1 MRLPAVRLPARRPTR
16 RGLAV
21 AALAVLL
28 GVGLVGGLARVRV
41 DTGTESF
48 LPAGDPTLTALEQ
61 KARDFGGDPVIV
73 LLRWPTAHQFVTE
86 RDQLMGLLKTEGELA
101 KLPDVATVYGPAT
114 VLNQLA
120 GAAQNFLAQIA
131 GRRDGLRAMAEQGA
145 RQAGKPA
152 AEVAAAGDAAVA
164 QFDLRYASL
173 IVRGLPVG
181 LPTLS
186 NPRFGENVIFGA
198 DGQAKP
204 EWRFIVPAPD
214 AVAVLVR
221 PRQDLDQA
229 GTGRLVTAIRSTV
242 AGAGLETTSV
252 TVSGVPAVT
261 AQLTEEVRAEG
272 PLLGG
277 LVAVV
282 VLLRFLLVP
291 SPGSVSWRSSR
302 RRWLA
307 DRLRPLLASVLGSA
321 ATLALFGW
329 AGYPLSFAAV
339 LLLPLLL
346 GIGSS
351 FPLYLATVPN
361 RRRVLVMSGGSAVA
375 FLALALSP
383 LPFVRDLG
391 FALAAGIVLTIGAA
405 VLIGIGRP
413 SAVGSDAVGSDAA
426 GSGVAG
432 PDAAGPGV
440 VGSESVSASAA
451 GDPVPAEPSVAPG
464 AGLSRSP
471 VVRVGVLVVA
481 AGVAV
486 LGWAVLPRLSVQAN
500 PVDLANG
507 LPALA
512 DARSVEAVLGASG
525 EIGIELTGPD
535 VVSPAALAW
544 ARAAQATLTDRHG
557 DELRPVVS
565 VPGLLGFLGPAPTPE
580 QIRAAL
586 ELLPPYLSAS
596 VVRPDHQVA
605 VLVYGVRLQD
615 LGAQLRMLADVR
627 ADLPPPPPG
636 YRTDV
641 VGLPVAAARGYQLL
655 LDDRYP
661 ANLAGILAAGLV
673 LALGLRRRG
682 DAVRAVLAAAAATGW
697 GLAALWLLG
706 VPLSPL
712 TLALGS
718 LVTVTGCEF
727 VVLLSEARRR
737 AHGWL
742 HRGVVYA
749 CVTSVLG
756 YLVLVASKLWLVRE
770 FGLVLAGAV
779 LLSYLAAR
787 LVGWLA
793 PPGRA
798 DRERTG
804 DSPSAQARRPSA
816 AVEVNA

>member
-1 MRLPAVRLPARRPTR
+1 V
-16 RGLAV
+16 
-21 AALAVLL
+21 ALAVL
-28 GVGLVGGLARVRV
+28 GGLLAAGLAGGLARVRV
-41 DTGTESF
+41 DTSPESF

-73 LLRWPTAHQFVTE
+73 LLRWPNAQQFLTE
-86 RDQLMGLLKTEGELA
+86 RDQLMGLLKTEGQLA

-131 GRRDGLRAMAEQGA
+131 GRRDGLRAAAEQSA
-145 RQAGKPA
+145 RQAGKPP
-152 AEVAAAGDAAVA
+152 AEVTAAGAAAVA
-164 QFDLRYASL
+164 QLDLRYAPL

-186 NPRFGENVIFGA
+186 NPRFGTNVIFGA

-229 GTGRLVTAIRSTV
+229 GTGRLVAAIRSTV
-242 AGAGLETTSV
+242 AGAGLSTTSV

-261 AQLTEEVRAEG
+261 AELTEEVRAEG
-272 PLLGG
+272 PLLGV

-291 SPGSVSWRSSR
+291 SPGSASWRSSR
-302 RRWLA
+302 RRWLG
-307 DRLRPLLASVLGSA
+307 DRLRPLLASLLGSV

-339 LLLPLLL
+339 LLFPLLL

-391 FALAAGIVLTIGAA
+391 FALAAGILLTVGAA
-405 VLIGIGRP
+405 VLLGTGRQV
-413 SAVGSDAVGSDAA
+413 ADA
-426 GSGVAG
+426 
-432 PDAAGPGV
+432 
-440 VGSESVSASAA
+440 SV
-451 GDPVPAEPSVAPG
+451 AEPSVPASGAAPV
-464 AGLSRSP
+464 AGRSRRASMVRFG
-471 VVRVGVLVVA
+471 VVVVA
-481 AGVAV
+481 VAVAV

-525 EIGIELTGPD
+525 EIGIELAGPD

-544 ARAAQATLTDRHG
+544 ARTAQAALAKRYADQ
-557 DELRPVVS
+557 LRPVVS
-565 VPGLLGFLGPAPTPE
+565 APGLLGFLGPAPTPE
-580 QIRAAL
+580 QVSAAL
-586 ELLPPYLSAS
+586 ELLPPYLSSS
-596 VVRPDHQVA
+596 VLRPDHRVA

-615 LGAQLRMLADVR
+615 LGAQRQMLADLR

-636 YRTDV
+636 YHTDV
-641 VGLPVAAARGYQLL
+641 VGLPVAAARGYELL

-661 ANLAGILAAGLV
+661 ANLAGIVAAGLV

-727 VVLLSEARRR
+727 VVLLTEARRR

-742 HRGVVYA
+742 YRGVAYA

-793 PPGRA
+793 PPGLASGAGGSRGT
-798 DRERTG
+798 EVG
-804 DSPSAQARRPSA
+804 RPSA

>member
-1 MRLPAVRLPARRPTR
+1 MLVVLLAA
-16 RGLAV
+16 GLA
-21 AALAVLL
+21 
-28 GVGLVGGLARVRV
+28 GGLARVRV
-41 DTGTESF
+41 DTSPESF
-48 LPAGDPTLTALEQ
+48 LPSGDPTLTALEQ

-73 LLRWPTAHQFVTE
+73 LLRWPEARQFVTG
-86 RDQLMGLLKTEGELA
+86 RDQLMGLLKMEGQLA

-131 GRRDGLRAMAEQGA
+131 GRRDGLRAAAEQGA
-145 RQAGKPA
+145 RQAGKSP
-152 AEVAAAGDAAVA
+152 AEVTAAGAAAVA
-164 QFDLRYASL
+164 QFDLRYAPL

-186 NPRFGENVIFGA
+186 NPRFGTNVIFGS
-198 DGQAKP
+198 DGQARP

-229 GTGRLVTAIRSTV
+229 GTGRLVAAIRSTV
-242 AGAGLETTSV
+242 AGAGLGTTSV

-272 PLLGG
+272 PLLGV

-291 SPGSVSWRSSR
+291 SPGATGYSWRSSR
-302 RRWLA
+302 RRWLG

-339 LLLPLLL
+339 LLFPLLL

-391 FALAAGIVLTIGAA
+391 FALAAGILLTVGAA
-405 VLIGIGRP
+405 VLLGTGRQ
-413 SAVGSDAVGSDAA
+413 
-426 GSGVAG
+426 VA
-432 PDAAGPGV
+432 
-440 VGSESVSASAA
+440 VSAPVSEPAPAPAA
-451 GDPVPAEPSVAPG
+451 PVSGPASEEPPP
-464 AGLSRSP
+464 AGGSRRAA
-471 VVRVGVLVVA
+471 VVRVSVLVVA
-481 AGVAV
+481 SAVAV

-544 ARAAQATLTDRHG
+544 ARAAQAALAVRYADQ
-557 DELRPVVS
+557 LRPVVS
-565 VPGLLGFLGPAPTPE
+565 APGLLAFLGPAPTPE
-580 QIRAAL
+580 QVSAAL
-586 ELLPPYLSAS
+586 ELLPPYLSSS
-596 VVRPDHQVA
+596 VVRPDHRVA

-615 LGAQLRMLADVR
+615 LGAQRRMLADLR

-641 VGLPVAAARGYQLL
+641 VGLPVAAARGYELL

-661 ANLAGILAAGLV
+661 ANLAGIAAAGLV

-727 VVLLSEARRR
+727 VVLLTEARRR

-798 DRERTG
+798 DRGRAE
-804 DSPSAQARRPSA
+804 DSPGVEVSRPSA

>member
-1 MRLPAVRLPARRPTR
+1 
-16 RGLAV
+16 
-21 AALAVLL
+21 
-28 GVGLVGGLARVRV
+28 
-41 DTGTESF
+41 
-48 LPAGDPTLTALEQ
+48 
-61 KARDFGGDPVIV
+61 
-73 LLRWPTAHQFVTE
+73 
-86 RDQLMGLLKTEGELA
+86 
-101 KLPDVATVYGPAT
+101 
-114 VLNQLA
+114 
-120 GAAQNFLAQIA
+120 
-131 GRRDGLRAMAEQGA
+131 
-145 RQAGKPA
+145 
-152 AEVAAAGDAAVA
+152 
-164 QFDLRYASL
+164 
-173 IVRGLPVG
+173 
-181 LPTLS
+181 
-186 NPRFGENVIFGA
+186 
-198 DGQAKP
+198 
-204 EWRFIVPAPD
+204 
-214 AVAVLVR
+214 
-221 PRQDLDQA
+221 
-229 GTGRLVTAIRSTV
+229 
-242 AGAGLETTSV
+242 
-252 TVSGVPAVT
+252 
-261 AQLTEEVRAEG
+261 
-272 PLLGG
+272 
-277 LVAVV
+277 
-282 VLLRFLLVP
+282 
-291 SPGSVSWRSSR
+291 
-302 RRWLA
+302 LA
-307 DRLRPLLASVLGSA
+307 DRPRPLLASVLGSA

-413 SAVGSDAVGSDAA
+413 SAVGPDAA

-432 PDAAGPGV
+432 SDA
-440 VGSESVSASAA
+440 
-451 GDPVPAEPSVAPG
+451 AEPSVAPG

-481 AGVAV
+481 AAVAV
-486 LGWAVLPRLSVQAN
+486 LGWAVLPRMSVQAN

-512 DARSVEAVLGASG
+512 DARAVEAVLGASG

-557 DELRPVVS
+557 DQLRPVVS

-586 ELLPPYLSAS
+586 ELLPPYLSSS

-727 VVLLSEARRR
+727 VVLLAEARRR

>member
-1 MRLPAVRLPARRPTR
+1 V
-16 RGLAV
+16 
-21 AALAVLL
+21 ALAVLGAL
-28 GVGLVGGLARVRV
+28 LAAGLAGGLARVRV
-41 DTGTESF
+41 DTSPESF

-73 LLRWPTAHQFVTE
+73 LLRWPEAHQFVTE
-86 RDQLMGLLKTEGELA
+86 RDQLMGLLKTEGQLA

-131 GRRDGLRAMAEQGA
+131 GRRDGLRAAAEQGA
-145 RQAGKPA
+145 RQAGKPP
-152 AEVAAAGDAAVA
+152 AEVTAAGAAAVA
-164 QFDLRYASL
+164 QLDLRYAPL

-186 NPRFGENVIFGA
+186 NPRFGTNVIFGA

-229 GTGRLVTAIRSTV
+229 GTSRLVTAIRATV
-242 AGAGLETTSV
+242 AGAGLSTTSV

-261 AQLTEEVRAEG
+261 AQLTEEVSAEG
-272 PLLGG
+272 PLLGA
-277 LVAVV
+277 LIAVV

-291 SPGSVSWRSSR
+291 APGAVSWRSSR
-302 RRWLA
+302 RRWLS
-307 DRLRPLLASVLGSA
+307 DRLRPLLASLLGSA

-391 FALAAGIVLTIGAA
+391 FALAAGILLTVGAA
-405 VLIGIGRP
+405 VLLGTGRRV
-413 SAVGSDAVGSDAA
+413 AV
-426 GSGVAG
+426 
-432 PDAAGPGV
+432 
-440 VGSESVSASAA
+440 SVSSSDSDPALVSEALSSDSDLA
-451 GDPVPAEPSVAPG
+451 PAPVPEPPAGRSRRDRATRVA
-464 AGLSRSP
+464 
-471 VVRVGVLVVA
+471 VLVATA
-481 AGVAV
+481 AVAV

-512 DARSVEAVLGASG
+512 DARTVEAVLGASG
-525 EIGIELTGPD
+525 EIGIELAGPD

-544 ARAAQATLTDRHG
+544 ARAARATLADRYG
-557 DELRPVVS
+557 DQLRPVVS
-565 VPGLLGFLGPAPTPE
+565 APGLLAFLGPEPTPE
-580 QIRAAL
+580 QVSAGL
-586 ELLPPYLSAS
+586 ELLPPYLSSS

-615 LGAQLRMLADVR
+615 LGAQQRMLAGVR

-655 LDDRYP
+655 LDDRYL
-661 ANLAGILAAGLV
+661 ANLAGIVAAGLV
-673 LALGLRRRG
+673 LAVGLRRRG

-706 VPLSPL
+706 VALSPL
-712 TLALGS
+712 TVALGS

-727 VVLLSEARRR
+727 VVLLTEARRR
-737 AHGWL
+737 DHRWL

-779 LLSYLAAR
+779 LLSYMAAR

-793 PPGRA
+793 PPGVV
-798 DRERTG
+798 RTE
-804 DSPSAQARRPSA
+804 DSPVEAGRPSA